1 MNSKKHTPAFL
12 LISLMVCVTIFMSG
26 CTDTRDQIT
35 SLTDIMQ
42 ITPEN
47 YSLVSYADISTI
59 SKDSV
64 LSAGFGDDIVH
75 SIPALSQVDIG
86 KITTMGWY
94 ASSDPSQYRMATV
107 IGGELDPSVIQKSLT
122 DAGYVMESY
131 HGENL
136 FYYPDYNDAV
146 LIKDSY
152 IVTGSREAVA
162 ETMDVLAGRK
172 QSAYSADPS
181 MNTLAKNLPGGF
193 LSVVMTGNAVSFLE
207 MDGMATDMKLS
218 PDGTVLGTVIIM
230 VNDETVLSQ
239 LHDDLTSR
247 YDSVL
252 SSMPQVFE
260 DADITI
266 SENMIIFSGIIPA
279 ESLFSDDTYTSLFS

>member
-1 MNSKKHTPAFL
+1 MNSKNPSAFL
-12 LISLMVCVTIFMSG
+12 LISLLVSLTIFMSG

-47 YSLVSYADISTI
+47 YSLVSYADLFTI
-59 SKDSV
+59 SNDPV
-64 LSAGFGDDIVH
+64 LSAGFGDDIVS
-75 SIPALSQVDIG
+75 SIPALSQVDTG

-107 IGGELDPSVIQKSLT
+107 IGGDLDAQVIQKSLT

-131 HGENL
+131 NGKNL
-136 FYYPDYNDAV
+136 FYNQDLNDAV
-146 LIKDSY
+146 LVKDYY
-152 IVTGSREAVA
+152 IVTGSREAVT

-172 QSAYSADPS
+172 QSAYTVDSD
-181 MNTLAKNLPGGF
+181 MNALAKSLPGGF
-193 LSVVMTGNAVSFLE
+193 LSVVMTGDAVSFLE

-218 PDGTVLGTVIIM
+218 PEGIVLGTVIIM

-266 SENMIIFSGIIPA
+266 SQNMIMFTGTIPA